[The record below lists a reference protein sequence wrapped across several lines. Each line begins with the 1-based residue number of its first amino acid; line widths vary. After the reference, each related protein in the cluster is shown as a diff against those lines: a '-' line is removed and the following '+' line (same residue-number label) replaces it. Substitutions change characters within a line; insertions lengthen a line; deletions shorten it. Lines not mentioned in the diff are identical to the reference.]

1 MRSTCNLKVSVKKT
15 PDAAV
20 WEDIARAVRG
30 RKHSIATIARRYRV
44 TAAEIRARGEAEGW
58 QSSPATKTTEITKTA
73 KTAKTTKT
81 TKPPQPGKPRGDARL
96 RLIKNLY
103 GAVARKLRQISERIA
118 AGGKL
123 TIADDERQARTL
135 VTMIRGVE
143 RILGLETDLA
153 RSLAAVAAGEQPKSA
168 AELAADAERWRAD
181 LARRIRRVE
190 RSGE

>member
-1 MRSTCNLKVSVKKT
+1 LRSTCNLKVSVKKT

-58 QSSPATKTTEITKTA
+58 PSSPATKTTETT